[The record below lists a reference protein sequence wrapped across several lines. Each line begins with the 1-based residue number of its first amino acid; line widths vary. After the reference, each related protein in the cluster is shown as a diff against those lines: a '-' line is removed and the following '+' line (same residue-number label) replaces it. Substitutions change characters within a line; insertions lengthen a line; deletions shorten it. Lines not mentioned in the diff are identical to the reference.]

1 MVFIELGKVPAWGV
15 FLILTRELAIAG
27 WWVNQTTITG
37 ANIWGKL
44 NGEKVLELLIE
55 DYQAQGKPL
64 PEPLT
69 ANVSF
74 RFV

>member
-1 MVFIELGKVPAWGV
+1 MYIDKSLSMCIEIKRL
-15 FLILTRELAIAG
+15 F
-27 WWVNQTTITG
+27 
-37 ANIWGKL
+37 
-44 NGEKVLELLIE
+44 LIE